1 MALHFSQADRTYM
14 RQFFVGIVVLAL
26 AAVAELV
33 IATFVFASL
42 PKETDPQAVQRASDR
57 IMPIGAVYSG
67 SSGRAAVKAAQ
78 GAASGGAPSSAA
90 AAAAPSGPY
99 TYDAAKGKSLFD
111 GTCAACHQATGE
123 GVAGTFPPLKGNP
136 AVNDAN
142 PKAQIETIL
151 FGRHGTVIQG
161 KTYPG
166 AMPPFGSQFSD
177 LQVADIANYERTSWG
192 NHGKQ
197 VNPKDVAAIRAS
209 GK

>member
-1 MALHFSQADRTYM
+1 MAVHFSPADRTYM
-14 RQFFVGIVVLAL
+14 RHFFIGIAVLGL
-26 AAVAELV
+26 ATVIEIV

-42 PKETDPQAVQRASDR
+42 PKNTDPQAVQQASER
-57 IMPIGAVYSG
+57 IAPVAAVYSG
-67 SSGRAAVKAAQ
+67 SSGRAAMKKANASGA
-78 GAASGGAPSSAA
+78 GAAPASAA

-99 TYDAAKGKSLFD
+99 SYDAAKGKSLFD

-123 GVAGTFPPLKGNP
+123 GVAGAFPPLKGNP
-136 AVNDAN
+136 AVNDAD
-142 PKAQIETIL
+142 PKSQIETIL

-161 KTYPG
+161 HTYPG

-177 LQVADIANYERTSWG
+177 LQVADIANYERSSWG

>member
-1 MALHFSQADRTYM
+1 MRHF
-14 RQFFVGIVVLAL
+14 FIGIGLLGLVIVIDM
-26 AAVAELV
+26 V

-42 PKETDPQAVQRASDR
+42 PKDTNVQQVRHAGER
-57 IMPIGAVYSG
+57 IAPVAAVYSG
-67 SSGRAAVKAAQ
+67 SSGRAATEKVNATGA
-78 GAASGGAPSSAA
+78 GAAP
-90 AAAAPSGPY
+90 AAPSGPY
-99 TYDAAKGKSLFD
+99 SYDAAKGKSLFD

-123 GVAGTFPPLKGNP
+123 GVAATFPPLKGNP

-142 PKAQIETIL
+142 PKSQIETIL

-161 KTYPG
+161 HTYPG

-197 VNPKDVAAIRAS
+197 VTPKEVADIRAK